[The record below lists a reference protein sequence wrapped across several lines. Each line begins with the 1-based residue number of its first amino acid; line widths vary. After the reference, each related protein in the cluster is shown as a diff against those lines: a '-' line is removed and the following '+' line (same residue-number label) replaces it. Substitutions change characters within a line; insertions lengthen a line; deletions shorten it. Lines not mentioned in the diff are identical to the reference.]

1 MLFGGR
7 EQRKSGIWARKSL
20 LSKKGCRT
28 GFCWVYS
35 DLKTLGANRKA
46 MMFIANADPLS
57 SAFILFYFPY
67 RGDPV
72 HPPSSCQVPQAIL
85 MENPLLFENLKKK
98 QYQNACRGSDF

>member
-1 MLFGGR
+1 MYFGGR

-72 HPPSSCQVPQAIL
+72 HPPSSCKYHKL
-85 MENPLLFENLKKK
+85 
-98 QYQNACRGSDF
+98 Y

>member
-1 MLFGGR
+1 MSQDADPWALQDVIGKKKSRTPGMYFGGR

-57 SAFILFYFPY
+57 SAFILFYFP
-67 RGDPV
+67 
-72 HPPSSCQVPQAIL
+72 
-85 MENPLLFENLKKK
+85 
-98 QYQNACRGSDF
+98 